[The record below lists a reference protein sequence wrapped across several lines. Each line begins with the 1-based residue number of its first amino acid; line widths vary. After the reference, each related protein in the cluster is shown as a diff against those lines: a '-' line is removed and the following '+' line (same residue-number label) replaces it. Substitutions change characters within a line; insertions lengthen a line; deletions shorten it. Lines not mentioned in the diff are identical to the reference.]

1 MTSNTIFSYNLENV
15 NQESV
20 KKEVKLI
27 SFEDILSPSS
37 IKQWGNPQIESR
49 QIKEQFKL
57 EADAENLTNFQ
68 YKEANISKLSEKIR
82 KFNDNRINSGKSFT
96 VLLNQED
103 DKLYVKSSQL
113 SEKLS
118 EKMIENIRTNHEV
131 TSPKKSEGINS
142 KQNETPLKINGGGL
156 IENLNVELVNSE
168 SKINDGNKENPVI
181 SLVRFLKK
189 VDSKK
194 YFFIFFNM

>member
-103 DKLYVKSSQL
+103 DKLSVKSSQL